1 MDDFP
6 DLWGNIQGVSGG
18 LASLEI
24 NDRLIKLQFDQ
35 STCLPVSIKTNSS
48 QPRLAKF
55 AEIANEMLSLG
66 VFGQIDESL
75 DFVLRKYREIVI
87 EGNEDAIIES
97 Y

>member
-1 MDDFP
+1 MDEFP

-35 STCLPVSIKTNSS
+35 GTCLLVCIKTNSS
-48 QPRLAKF
+48 QPRLVRF
-55 AEIANEMLSLG
+55 AEIATETLSRG
-66 VFGQIDESL
+66 IFGKMDESL

-87 EGNEDAIIES
+87 KGNQDAIIEP
-97 Y
+97 